1 MYNPDFWEVRLD
13 PTDLDHYPN
22 EAGIWFE
29 KEDYRSSRQR
39 ESRLR
44 ELMGPVMDLIDGGLT
59 DKQRQA
65 VTLYFLHQKTQDE
78 VAQIMGVS
86 RRVVSQHL
94 FGIFRNGKHVGGA
107 IPKMRKL
114 CRQRGIRPRTNRL
127 ESESL
132 EAGRLE
138 GQPN

>member
-29 KEDYRSSRQR
+29 KDEYPVRRQR
-39 ESRLR
+39 DSHLSEVMRPL
-44 ELMGPVMDLIDGGLT
+44 MDLIDAGLT

-94 FGIFRNGKHVGGA
+94 FGIYRNGKHIGGA

-114 CRQRGIRPRTNRL
+114 CQQRGICPQTNRL
-127 ESESL
+127 EPQL
-132 EAGRLE
+132 
-138 GQPN
+138 N